1 MAATLRSQSPVLPQ
15 DSIRGCCRV
24 RKSMCV
30 GGWGEWGMFGP
41 SLDLVSIR
49 TSLFYPLC
57 ILWLC
62 IGLFG
67 IKGATA
73 V

>member
-1 MAATLRSQSPVLPQ
+1 M
-15 DSIRGCCRV
+15 